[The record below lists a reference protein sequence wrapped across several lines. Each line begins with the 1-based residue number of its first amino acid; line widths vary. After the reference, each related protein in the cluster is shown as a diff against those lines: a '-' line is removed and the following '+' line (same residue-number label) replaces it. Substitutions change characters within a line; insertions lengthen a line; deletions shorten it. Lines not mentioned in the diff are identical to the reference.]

1 MEVNFTVKKG
11 IVAEL
16 EIFGDYFF
24 TKPTEEFVSQ
34 IIGTYHSREALL
46 EKLIATNTSDYFS
59 NITAEEMVEMF
70 F

>member
-1 MEVNFTVKKG
+1 MNFTVKKG
-11 IVAEL
+11 VVTEL

-34 IIGTYHSREALL
+34 LIGTPHSREALL
-46 EKLIATNTSDYFS
+46 EKLTTINTPDYFS
-59 NITAEEMVEMF
+59 NITAEELVSLF